1 MSVTHCQPLIQKYYM
16 ESFRNKQF
24 VSFILHAIL
33 SSVVKLQAVPL
44 HPTWI
49 TNHPFHQGILP
60 VSQLVAGSVKFLS
73 IIRLLQ
79 YSSACVQVI
88 LFY

>member
-1 MSVTHCQPLIQKYYM
+1 MIQKYYM
-16 ESFRNKQF
+16 ENFRNKQF

-33 SSVVKLQAVPL
+33 GSVVKSQAVAL
-44 HPTWI
+44 HPTWVI
-49 TNHPFHQGILP
+49 NDPFQQGILP

-79 YSSACVQVI
+79 YTRACVQVI